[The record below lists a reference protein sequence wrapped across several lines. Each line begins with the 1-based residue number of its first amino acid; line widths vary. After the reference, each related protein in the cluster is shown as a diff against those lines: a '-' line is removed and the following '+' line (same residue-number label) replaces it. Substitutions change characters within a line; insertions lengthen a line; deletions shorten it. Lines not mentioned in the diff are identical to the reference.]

1 MKPINEAAVSFLSRS
16 SNEGFARTA
25 AACFAAQLDPTLE
38 EINDIKTL
46 GGFDEIIVATGSVP
60 RTMPM
65 IPGFE
70 KTMSFT
76 ELLKEKKEVGDKVLF
91 FGGGQSS
98 CEAAYDLIL
107 QGKHPIIVEY
117 AGDLVAAQATCLANT
132 SFLRDAMEYHK
143 VPTYLES
150 TVTEITDNGP
160 KTVERKVFPG
170 YVLVKMVM
178 TDDTWHL
185 VRNIRGATGFVGS
198 GNKAIPLTDEEIA
211 ALGVEKRE
219 VVVGYQVGDNVKITD
234 GALES
239 FLGTVEEI
247 DLDRSKVRVVVSMFG
262 RETPVELELDQVEP
276 VE

>member
-1 MKPINEAAVSFLSRS
+1 MADNAKWYVVHTYSGYENTVAAS
-16 SNEGFARTA
+16 
-25 AACFAAQLDPTLE
+25 
-38 EINDIKTL
+38 I
-46 GGFDEIIVATGSVP
+46 
-60 RTMPM
+60 
-65 IPGFE
+65 E
-70 KTMSFT
+70 KAV
-76 ELLKEKKEVGDKVLF
+76 ENRGLR
-91 FGGGQSS
+91 
-98 CEAAYDLIL
+98 DLI
-107 QGKHPIIVEY
+107 QEVSIP
-117 AGDLVAAQATCLANT
+117 
-132 SFLRDAMEYHK
+132 
-143 VPTYLES
+143 LE

-262 RETPVELELDQVEP
+262 RKPP
-276 VE
+276 SS